1 MKLGV
6 LAFRNLGRNRRRT
19 ILSLSTIVV
28 ACVTGLFMLSLIT
41 GMKADMKKN
50 ILGYYTGSVRIRHGE
65 YDAYDYLN
73 PLHLYVEDAKT
84 LQARLGGIEG
94 VTGSVGRIST
104 GGKIYLTSGEEDEAP
119 AHLNGFALGMD
130 FPAEEAVIGPEG
142 LLIEGTLPQMGS
154 REAAVGTGLAAKAGL
169 KPGDQFTFMTL
180 TAGRAANAMT
190 FTVTGLLH
198 FPMGAMGKTHF
209 LIPLD
214 TMQYFLRMPGGVQ
227 EILVMT
233 EDPENALVQEQALE
247 SLLSFREEYNYL
259 SLTYWKRYGQ
269 FYPMMG
275 VASLTYNVMVLFF
288 LILGATLIINTTM
301 MVIYERYRE
310 IGILGALG
318 MKPKE
323 LVRLFFLEGLWAGLI
338 SAGAGLVLGS
348 LLVLVMEK
356 TGINFGA
363 AYDNMNMEVSSV
375 IYPQLTLVNVLL
387 MGVYTVGITALVTL
401 IPARR
406 AAVIEP
412 DQAIRST

>member
-1 MKLGV
+1 
-6 LAFRNLGRNRRRT
+6 
-19 ILSLSTIVV
+19 
-28 ACVTGLFMLSLIT
+28 
-41 GMKADMKKN
+41 
-50 ILGYYTGSVRIRHGE
+50 
-65 YDAYDYLN
+65 
-73 PLHLYVEDAKT
+73 VEDAIT
-84 LQARLGGIEG
+84 LQERLGGVEG

-104 GGKIYLTSGEEDEAP
+104 GGKIYLTSGEGEEAP
-119 AHLNGFALGMD
+119 AHLNGFAMGID
-130 FPAEEAVIGPEG
+130 FPAEEAVINPKG
-142 LLIEGTLPQMGS
+142 LLIQGVLPQMGS
-154 REAAVGTGLAAKAGL
+154 REAALGAGLAAKAGL
-169 KPGDQFTFMTL
+169 EPGDTFTFMTL

-233 EDPENALVQEQALE
+233 EDPENALVQEEAIR
-247 SLLSFREEYNYL
+247 SLLSAREEYNYL

-323 LVRLFFLEGLWAGLI
+323 LVKLFFLEGLWAGLI
-338 SAGAGLVLGS
+338 SAGIGLLLGI
-348 LLVLVMEK
+348 LLVLLLEK

-363 AYDNMNMEVSSV
+363 AYNNMNMEVSSV
-375 IYPQLTLVNVLL
+375 IYPDLTLLNILL
-387 MGVYTVGITALVTL
+387 MGIYTVGITALVTL
-401 IPARR
+401 LPARK
-406 AAVIEP
+406 AAAIEP